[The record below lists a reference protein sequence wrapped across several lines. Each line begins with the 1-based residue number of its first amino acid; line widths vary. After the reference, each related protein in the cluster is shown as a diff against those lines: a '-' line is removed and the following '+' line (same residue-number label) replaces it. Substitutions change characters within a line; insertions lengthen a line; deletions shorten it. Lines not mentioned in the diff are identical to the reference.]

1 MKLENLEG
9 LLEGKLEFKTE
20 YSDFKVIGEKIIF
33 CGVSSFSYPARK
45 IHDYEIVSNITQ
57 FRDFIKESL
66 KNKTYKKE
74 NEKYLRKF
82 LKVCELWLIDYFSR
96 TTYNVDE
103 DILRTKYINR
113 YEMWWEDEFE
123 ISFDEVLKKKK
134 EILKNNEFLALLLKK
149 ENLFKRF
156 KTYQYMLR
164 TLDKY
169 DNKITIKFH
178 RFVISF
184 DISDVWD
191 IKHKISI
198 VRARKNEGLK
208 YNKLNFYE
216 VEYFGEI
223 YNEILSVFP
232 KIEEIVKKVTKQYIK
247 KYR

>member
-1 MKLENLEG
+1 MKKLENLEG
-9 LLEGKLEFKTE
+9 LLEGKWEYEDEFCH
-20 YSDFKVIGEKIIF
+20 YSLIGEKIKF
-33 CGVSSFSYPARK
+33 YGKSLPYGHRSDVY
-45 IHDYEIVSNITQ
+45 DDEIVSNITQ

-103 DILRTKYINR
+103 DSLRTKYINE
-113 YEMWWEDEFE
+113 YEEWQNNFE
-123 ISFDEVLKKKK
+123 ISFGNVLKQRKK
-134 EILKNNEFLALLLKK
+134 ILKNNEFLALLLKK

-156 KTYQYMLR
+156 ENYRYMLR

-169 DNKITIKFH
+169 DDEITIKFH

-184 DISDVWD
+184 DISNMWD

-208 YNKLNFYE
+208 YNMLRFDD

-232 KIEEIVKKVTKQYIK
+232 EIKKIVEKVAKQYIK